1 MVYAHLF
8 EMYLLFALSVLAAVL
23 AIVALVDAVRH
34 PAANYLREN
43 KRSKPFWMG
52 LTAAATL
59 VCGLSAY
66 TGFANIAAGAIGGG
80 GGGIFQLIGACIACV
95 YLADV
100 KPAVSGKG
108 GYYPY

>member
-1 MVYAHLF
+1 MQIAYLF
-8 EMYLLFALSVLAAVL
+8 ELYLMKALSIVAAVI
-23 AIVALVDAVRH
+23 AIMALVDAVRR
-34 PAANYLREN
+34 PAANFVSEG
-43 KRSKPFWMG
+43 KRTKPFWMAM
-52 LTAAATL
+52 TAASVL
-59 VCGLSAY
+59 VCGLTALSS
-66 TGFANIAAGAIGGG
+66 G

>member
-1 MVYAHLF
+1 MVYAHYF
-8 EMYLLFALSVLAAVL
+8 ESYLLLVLSVLAAVL
-23 AIVALVDAVRH
+23 ALFAFVDALRH
-34 PAANYLREN
+34 PAANFQREN

-52 LTAAATL
+52 MTAAATL
-59 VCGLSAY
+59 VCGLSVLS
-66 TGFANIAAGAIGGG
+66 GG

-100 KPAVSGKG
+100 KPAVSGKS

>member
-8 EMYLLFALSVLAAVL
+8 EYYLLFALGIVAAVL
-23 AIVALVDAVRH
+23 ALLALVDAVRH
-34 PAANYLREN
+34 PAANYQREN
-43 KRSKPFWMG
+43 KRTKSFWMG
-52 LTAAATL
+52 MTAAATL
-59 VCGLSAY
+59 VCVLSVLS
-66 TGFANIAAGAIGGG
+66 GG

-108 GYYPY
+108 GYYNY

>member
-1 MVYAHLF
+1 MGFAFLF
-8 EMYLLFALSVLAAVL
+8 EDYLFRALSLVAAVI
-23 AIVALVDAVRH
+23 AVVALVDAIRRPAVNFVR
-34 PAANYLREN
+34 EG
-43 KRSKPFWMG
+43 KRTKPFWMA

-59 VCGLSAY
+59 VCGLTALS
-66 TGFANIAAGAIGGG
+66 GNGS
-80 GGGIFQLIGACIACV
+80 GGIFQLVAACIACV